1 MLKQR
6 LIFLITAL
14 LGGTAGSAEMALVVG
29 VEDVVHRIEGNADQG
44 WLGLQYTT
52 QVALWDLFSPYARGM
67 VGLGEG
73 DDYLLAVG
81 FAFEWAPLDSVEDLS
96 IRLQTGPG
104 YTNVGPPHTGSH
116 LNWTSDIS
124 VRYKCFSLG
133 YSHTSNG
140 GVYSPNSGLDMV
152 LIGFSL
158 P

>member
-1 MLKQR
+1 M
-6 LIFLITAL
+6 
-14 LGGTAGSAEMALVVG
+14 ELVVG
-29 VEDVVHRIEGNADQG
+29 VEDVVHRIEDNTDQA
-44 WLGLQYTT
+44 WLGLQYT
-52 QVALWDLFSPYARGM
+52 ANSGLWDLFQPYARAM
-67 VGLGEG
+67 VGLGDG
-73 DDYLLAVG
+73 DDYLLAAG
-81 FAFEWAPLDSVEDLS
+81 LSFEWMPFESSPDLS

-124 VRYKCFSLG
+124 VHYNWMFLG

-152 LIGFSL
+152 LIGITL